1 MSFTPINTQ
10 EEFDDAIKE
19 RLAREKKKYEGY
31 MSPDDVQALKDT
43 YSTSNSEEL
52 KNLKEENTSLKQQVA
67 GFNRKELL
75 NKVAADNKLPSSAA
89 QFLKGET
96 EEELNE
102 SAKALAELFP
112 KPSNDPHTKAP
123 EPTSPTANN
132 QLGGEMSGVEKKFR
146 EMNPDLKL

>member
-52 KNLKEENTSLKQQVA
+52 KNLKDENTSLK
-67 GFNRKELL
+67 
-75 NKVAADNKLPSSAA
+75 
-89 QFLKGET
+89 
-96 EEELNE
+96 
-102 SAKALAELFP
+102 
-112 KPSNDPHTKAP
+112 
-123 EPTSPTANN
+123 
-132 QLGGEMSGVEKKFR
+132 
-146 EMNPDLKL
+146 

>member
-10 EEFDDAIKE
+10 EEFDKAIQK
-19 RLAREKKKYEGY
+19 RLTREKEKYEGY
-31 MSPDDVQALKDT
+31 MSPEDVQKLKDT
-43 YSTSNSEEL
+43 YSSSESEEL
-52 KNLKEENTSLKQQVA
+52 KNLREENTTLKNQVA

-75 NKVAADNKLPSSAA
+75 NKVASDNKLPSSAT

-112 KPSNDPHTKAP
+112 KPGNKPPRAP
-123 EPTSPTANN
+123 EPTTPTASN
-132 QLGGEMSGVEKKFR
+132 QLGGEMSDVEKKFR
-146 EMNPDLKL
+146 EMNPDLKF

>member
-10 EEFDDAIKE
+10 EEFDNAIKE

-52 KNLKEENTSLKQQVA
+52 KNLKAENTSLKQQVA

-89 QFLKGET
+89 QFLKG
-96 EEELNE
+96 
-102 SAKALAELFP
+102 
-112 KPSNDPHTKAP
+112 
-123 EPTSPTANN
+123 
-132 QLGGEMSGVEKKFR
+132 
-146 EMNPDLKL
+146 

>member
-10 EEFDDAIKE
+10 EEFDEAIKK
-19 RLAREKKKYEGY
+19 RLAREKEKYEGY
-31 MSPDDVQALKDT
+31 MSPEDVQKLKDT
-43 YSTSNSEEL
+43 YSSSESEEL
-52 KNLKEENTSLKQQVA
+52 RNLREENTTLKTQVA

-75 NKVAADNKLPSSAA
+75 NKVASDNKLPSSAT

-112 KPSNDPHTKAP
+112 KPGNEPHAKAP
-123 EPTSPTANN
+123 EPTTPTASN
-132 QLGGEMSGVEKKFR
+132 QLDGEMSGVEKKFR
-146 EMNPDLKL
+146 EMNPDLKF

>member
-10 EEFDDAIKE
+10 EEFDKAIQK
-19 RLAREKKKYEGY
+19 RLTREKEKYEGY
-31 MSPDDVQALKDT
+31 MSPEDVQKLKDT
-43 YSTSNSEEL
+43 YSSSESEEL
-52 KNLKEENTSLKQQVA
+52 KNLREENTTLKNQVA

-75 NKVAADNKLPSSAA
+75 NKVASDNKFPSSAT

-112 KPSNDPHTKAP
+112 KPGNEPSRAP
-123 EPTSPTANN
+123 EPTTPTASN
-132 QLGGEMSGVEKKFR
+132 QLGGEISDAEKKFR
-146 EMNPDLKL
+146 EMNPDLKF

>member
-52 KNLKEENTSLKQQVA
+52 KNLKAENTSLKQQVA

-96 EEELNE
+96 
-102 SAKALAELFP
+102 
-112 KPSNDPHTKAP
+112 
-123 EPTSPTANN
+123 
-132 QLGGEMSGVEKKFR
+132 VY
-146 EMNPDLKL
+146 